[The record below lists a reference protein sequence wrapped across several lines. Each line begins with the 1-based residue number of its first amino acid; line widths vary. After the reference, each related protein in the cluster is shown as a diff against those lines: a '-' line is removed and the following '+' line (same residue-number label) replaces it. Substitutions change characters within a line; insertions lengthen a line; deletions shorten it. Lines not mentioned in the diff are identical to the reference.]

1 MAANTFLLNHPPSH
15 GPHTEHCFCGRC
27 RNAEVDKTLY
37 RRNLSAQT
45 LHTAFFATL
54 TQSRETMLDLQFELT
69 KEEIII
75 GYCFKRRCLEGT
87 GYLSFGAWIANAPMM
102 AHLTDVEKDVVSD
115 KISVVTTVFEKWDTI
130 VENLTRP
137 SMQVIDARKYSIY
150 QFSRAINYN
159 WCVRQRNELLR
170 KGRGDVENTYYSQD
184 KFREIMD
191 LVESSGILTDVAHC
205 RDQARLLANQFRDE
219 VLALCNPDN

>member
-1 MAANTFLLNHPPSH
+1 
-15 GPHTEHCFCGRC
+15 
-27 RNAEVDKTLY
+27 
-37 RRNLSAQT
+37 
-45 LHTAFFATL
+45 
-54 TQSRETMLDLQFELT
+54 MLDLHFELT

-87 GYLSFGAWIANAPMM
+87 GYLSFGAWIATAPMM
-102 AHLTDVEKDVVSD
+102 AHLTETEKDVVCN

-130 VENLTRP
+130 IENLTRP
-137 SMQVIDARKYSIY
+137 SMHVIDARKYSIY

-191 LVESSGILTDVAHC
+191 LVESNGISTDVAHC
-205 RDQARLLANQFRDE
+205 RDQAQLLADQFRKE
-219 VLALCNPDN
+219 VLALSNPNNWH